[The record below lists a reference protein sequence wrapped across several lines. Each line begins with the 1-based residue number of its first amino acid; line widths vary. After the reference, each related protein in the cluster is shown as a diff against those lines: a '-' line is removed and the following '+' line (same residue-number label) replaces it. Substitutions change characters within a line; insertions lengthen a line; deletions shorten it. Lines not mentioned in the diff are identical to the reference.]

1 MNIWGFD
8 KELLFRARK
17 TGHMILVKEFGAHTP
32 PDDGDDAYDDDNNDD
47 DDRLLTLNRDCKAH

>member
-1 MNIWGFD
+1 
-8 KELLFRARK
+8 
-17 TGHMILVKEFGAHTP
+17 MILVKELGAHTP